1 MPTKPQP
8 TNPQLKLEVVHARK
22 DESSQ
27 PEAGDP
33 LRPARRVCG
42 VFSHNLSEEDASQ
55 ELDQLRHEGL
65 FAFTVDQG
73 SHHAAGD
80 PDDCTLCRAELART
94 CPQDT

>member
-1 MPTKPQP
+1 MPEK
-8 TNPQLKLEVVHARK
+8 TNRRNLKLVILFDPR
-22 DESSQ
+22 DES
-27 PEAGDP
+27 
-33 LRPARRVCG
+33 CG

-94 CPQDT
+94 CPQDTP